1 MKSVILAALIC
12 CTLSYQQRP
21 KKQTAKKMS
30 QQEEFYGTP
39 MFLNLE
45 DDGAHLGF
53 QEHAAMFM
61 IPGSEKHF
69 NEWVAQVKKALKDKT
84 KLKVRTSNQQI
95 IALE

>member
-1 MKSVILAALIC
+1 
-12 CTLSYQQRP
+12 
-21 KKQTAKKMS
+21 MS

-39 MFLNLE
+39 MFLDLE

-53 QEHAAMFM
+53 KEHTAIFI

-69 NEWVAQVKKALKDKT
+69 NEWVAQIKKALKDKT
-84 KLKVRTSNQQI
+84 KLKVKASNQNI